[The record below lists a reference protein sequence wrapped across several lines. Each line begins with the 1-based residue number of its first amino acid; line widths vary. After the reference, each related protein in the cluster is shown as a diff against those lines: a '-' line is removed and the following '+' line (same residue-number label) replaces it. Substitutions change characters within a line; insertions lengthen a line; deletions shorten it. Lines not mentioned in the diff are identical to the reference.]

1 MTFKEQLKN
10 DIDPLVLSE
19 EFKNALLEKMAN
31 DKKPKLNL
39 NAAKICLSAA
49 AICLLGFGAFE
60 IANLGADL
68 FPSSSSES
76 AANYLPLT
84 GAASDE
90 TGYESAS
97 YFANDSAESDG
108 SVEDEN
114 YGKSAEL
121 PEAASV
127 ITDSYSAEFKIETE
141 CADAEPAY
149 ENDEAAN
156 YENEAEDSIDT
167 SFAVVTDE
175 AVSTD
180 FSNPIYN
187 GEIICTIQ
195 NTFCSDRP
203 WYTAEEMANIIVT
216 EGYKLARVKF
226 GKTLTEEEKAE
237 QDAINSGFG
246 GTYYNAEVDGEEAV
260 VYFFGSTETQ
270 ELDNPI
276 YGEGDEVYC
285 ALEEMGGVYLIREY
299 PLGDIYSFDV
309 GEIIYLRI
317 QPCELN
323 APQLLSESIGVVTT
337 TIGNPARYYSAY
349 PLEEFIGAFSEIIEN
364 NY

>member
-10 DIDPLVLSE
+10 DMEPLVLSE
-19 EFKNALLEKMAN
+19 EFKNALSEKMASE
-31 DKKPKLNL
+31 KKPKFNL
-39 NAAKICLSAA
+39 TAAKICLSAA

-60 IANLGADL
+60 IANLGDDL
-68 FPSSSSES
+68 FPSSSSDS
-76 AANYLPLT
+76 AANYESLT
-84 GAASDE
+84 GAANDNV
-90 TGYESAS
+90 GYG
-97 YFANDSAESDG
+97 N
-108 SVEDEN
+108 V
-114 YGKSAEL
+114 
-121 PEAASV
+121 
-127 ITDSYSAEFKIETE
+127 SYSAN
-141 CADAEPAY
+141 Y
-149 ENDEAAN
+149 SDEADDCLEMGDTTEAAVAEG
-156 YENEAEDSIDT
+156 YMAKIQIEAESCDEAEASDNSDNCDT
-167 SFAVVTDE
+167 AGVVVTDE

-180 FSNPIYN
+180 FSEPVYN

-195 NTFCSDRP
+195 NTYCTDRP

-237 QDAINSGFG
+237 QDAINSGFE
-246 GTYYNAEVDGEEAV
+246 GTYYHAEVDGEDAV
-260 VYFFGSTETQ
+260 VYFFGSMEMQ

-309 GEIIYLRI
+309 GEIIYLRM

>member
-19 EFKNALLEKMAN
+19 EFKNALSEKMTN
-31 DKKPKLNL
+31 YKKPKLKL

-60 IANLGADL
+60 IANLSTDL

-76 AANYLPLT
+76 AANYLPLN

-90 TGYESAS
+90 AGYGNVL
-97 YFANDSAESDG
+97 YFANDS
-108 SVEDEN
+108 DEADDCLEM
-114 YGKSAEL
+114 GDTT
-121 PEAASV
+121 EAAA
-127 ITDSYSAEFKIETE
+127 AEGYAAKIQI
-141 CADAEPAY
+141 
-149 ENDEAAN
+149 
-156 YENEAEDSIDT
+156 EAEDYELNDDFGSCDT
-167 SFAVVTDE
+167 VGTVATDE
-175 AVSTD
+175 AVSTN
-180 FSNPIYN
+180 FSEPVYD

-237 QDAINSGFG
+237 QDAINSGFK
-246 GTYYNAEVDGEEAV
+246 GTYYHAEVDGEDAV
-260 VYFFGSTETQ
+260 VYFFGSEETQ

-276 YGEGDEVYC
+276 YGEGDEAYC

-299 PLGDIYSFDV
+299 PLGDIYSFN
-309 GEIIYLRI
+309 GEEFIYLRI
-317 QPCELN
+317 QPYELN
-323 APQLLSESIGVVTT
+323 VPQLLGESISVVTT

-349 PLEEFIGAFSEIIEN
+349 PLEDFIGELGELIGN
-364 NY
+364 N